1 MKNLNLHAGGS
12 LQTRDQIAA
21 LNYPAP
27 KGSRHVVRKFA
38 DDLDLLTA
46 TLDDFGYRITDEG
59 VGVVFD
65 NDNLARQFFGAIE
78 VRPKALVGEYL
89 PADERS
95 IVVGIRGSADQSLP
109 RQLVAGTNT
118 FVCSNLAFH
127 GELTKVSTKQ
137 TLYIEDRI
145 GGLFRDAI
153 ALLPQE
159 VERDNQRIEA
169 YKNFKLSGPKGDSI
183 LIELVRR
190 QILTASDLP
199 TAIAEWDRPS
209 PGYEQHAAHGKTA
222 YQLLQACTEAIKP
235 RGGGNRAYIPGAWNR
250 GLPLIQFLD
259 HGVGL
264 IH

>member
-1 MKNLNLHAGGS
+1 MRNLNLHAGGS
-12 LQTRDQIAA
+12 LQTREQIAA
-21 LNYPAP
+21 LSYPAA
-27 KGSRHVVRKFA
+27 KGARHIVRPFI

-46 TLDDFGYRITDEG
+46 TLDDFGYKITDEG

-65 NDNLARQFFGAIE
+65 KDNLARQFFGAIE
-78 VRPKALVGEYL
+78 VRPKALEGEWL

-95 IVVGIRGSADQSLP
+95 IVVGIRGSSDQSLP

-118 FVCSNLAFH
+118 FVCSNLCFH
-127 GELTKVSTKQ
+127 GNLTKVSTKQ
-137 TLYIEDRI
+137 TTYIDQRI
-145 GGLFRDAI
+145 ERLFRDAI

-169 YKNFKLSGPKGDSI
+169 YKNFKLSGPKGDAI
-183 LIELVRR
+183 LVELVRR

-199 TAIAEWDRPS
+199 TAIAEWDKPAH
-209 PGYEQHAAHGKTA
+209 EEHAQHGKTA

-235 RGGGNRAYIPGAWNR
+235 RGNGNRAYIPGAWNR

-259 HGVGL
+259 QGVGL
-264 IH
+264 LH

>member
-1 MKNLNLHAGGS
+1 MRNLNLHAGGS
-12 LQTRDQIAA
+12 LQTREQIAA

-27 KGSRHVVRKFA
+27 KGARHIVRPFI
-38 DDLDLLTA
+38 DDLELLTA
-46 TLDDFGYRITDEG
+46 TLDDFGYRVTDEG

-65 NDNLARQFFGAIE
+65 GDNLARQFFGALE
-78 VRPKALVGEYL
+78 VRPKALEGEYL

-109 RQLVAGTNT
+109 RQLCAGHNT
-118 FVCSNLAFH
+118 FVCSNLAFY
-127 GELTKVSTKQ
+127 GSLTKVSTKQ

-145 GGLFRDAI
+145 AGLFRDAI

-169 YKNFKLSGPKGDSI
+169 YKNYALSGPKGDSI
-183 LIELVRR
+183 LVELVRR
-190 QILTASDLP
+190 NILNASDLP

-209 PGYEQHAAHGKTA
+209 HDEHSQHGKTA
-222 YQLLQACTEAIKP
+222 YQLLQACTQAIKP
-235 RGGGNRAYIPGAWNR
+235 RGDGNRAYIPGAWNR

-259 HGVGL
+259 RGIGL
-264 IH
+264 TH